1 MFSITWSI
9 LNLPFK
15 ESSQDLFSSH
25 KGILPRHPFE
35 RKEKSQHTTKLK
47 DLANINPT
55 RTETEIT
62 ASV

>member
-55 RTETEIT
+55 
-62 ASV
+62 